1 MKVTFPVSS
10 MTNVPFP
17 SIVTESFGVLS
28 DGSTSLRLVIEAFV
42 ASSGIVKVGV
52 PSCGTPWIFLD
63 SWLTAIIINGFTV
76 GVYFASFVSPF
87 SSVACTVIPSVV
99 PVYPGFGINVTWPVV
114 LSILYVPCSGTSI
127 SVPSTGVLLTGS
139 TSLYP
144 VICTFGLEI
153 VNSGFPVCVCPCGAS
168 DVLSTLSIVTSVT
181 VGV

>member
-1 MKVTFPVSS
+1 

-17 SIVTESFGVLS
+17 STVTESFGVLS

-42 ASSGIVKVGV
+42 TPSGIVKVGV

-63 SWLTAIIINGFTV
+63 VLFSGVTVNGVTF